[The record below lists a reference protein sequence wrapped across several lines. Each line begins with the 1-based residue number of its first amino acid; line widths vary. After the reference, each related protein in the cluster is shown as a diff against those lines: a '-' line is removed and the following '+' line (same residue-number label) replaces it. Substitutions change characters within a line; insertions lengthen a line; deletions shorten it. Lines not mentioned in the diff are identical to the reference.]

1 MPANLNPKTAII
13 TGASS
18 GIGRATALLLAEAG
32 VQVVLVSRQG
42 DSLQELADQ
51 ILSGGG
57 TAIAIPTNITDC
69 QQVQTMVQ
77 TALDKLGRID
87 ILINSAGLIDVAPT
101 VEASVDRW
109 QQLIQVNLLGTMYC
123 CHAVAPVM
131 QEQHLGHIVN
141 VSSVAGRTASA
152 GVSAYNASKWG
163 VGAFSEALRQEL
175 CQSGVRVTVVEP
187 GWVETPLYDEIAGPA
202 MQERI
207 SRWQEGIGEP
217 LLPED
222 VAGAIGFA
230 LSQPQRVNVNE
241 ILLRPTGQ
249 VN

>member
-1 MPANLNPKTAII
+1 MINLAHKTAII

-18 GIGRATALLLAEAG
+18 GIGRATALLLADSG
-32 VQVVLVSRQG
+32 TQVVLVSRNSDRLEQ
-42 DSLQELADQ
+42 LADR
-51 ILSGGG
+51 ILSSGG
-57 TAIAIPTNITDC
+57 TAVAIPTDITDC
-69 QQVQTMVQ
+69 QQVQEMVQ
-77 TALDKLGRID
+77 TALDKFGHID
-87 ILINSAGLIDVAPT
+87 ILVNSAGLIDVAPT
-101 VEASVDRW
+101 VEASVERW
-109 QQLIQVNLLGTMYC
+109 QELIQVNLLGTMYC

-131 QEQHLGHIVN
+131 QEQQQGHIVN

-175 CQSGVRVTVVEP
+175 CKSGVRVTVVEP
-187 GWVETPLYDEIAGPA
+187 GWVETPLYDEIASGA

-207 SRWQEGIGEP
+207 ARWQEGIGEP

>member
-1 MPANLNPKTAII
+1 MTNLDQKTAII

-18 GIGRATALLLAEAG
+18 GIGRATALLLAESG
-32 VQVVLVSRQG
+32 VQVALVSRNS
-42 DSLQELADQ
+42 DSLQQLGDQ
-51 ILSGGG
+51 IGSSGG
-57 TAIAIPTNITDC
+57 TTITVPTDITDC
-69 QQVQTMVQ
+69 QQVQAMVQ
-77 TALDKLGRID
+77 TVLDKFGRID
-87 ILINSAGLIDVAPT
+87 ILVNSAGLIDLAPT
-101 VEASVDRW
+101 VEASVERW
-109 QQLIQVNLLGTMYC
+109 QELIQVNLLGTMYC

-131 QEQHLGHIVN
+131 QKQQQGHIVN
-141 VSSVAGRTASA
+141 ISSVAGRTASA
-152 GVSAYNASKWG
+152 GVAAYNASKWG

-187 GWVETPLYDEIAGPA
+187 GWVETPLYDEIASGA

-207 SRWQEGIGEP
+207 ARWQESIGEP

>member
-1 MPANLNPKTAII
+1 MPTNPARKTAIL

-32 VQVVLVSRQG
+32 VQVVLVSRRG
-42 DSLQELADQ
+42 DRLQQLADQ

-57 TAIAIPTNITDC
+57 TGIAIPTDITDC
-69 QQVQTMVQ
+69 QQVQEMVS
-77 TALDKLGRID
+77 TVLDKFARVDVLV
-87 ILINSAGLIDVAPT
+87 NSAGLIDVAPT
-101 VEASVDRW
+101 VEANVERW
-109 QQLIQVNLLGTMYC
+109 QKLIQVNLLGTMYC
-123 CHAVAPVM
+123 CHAIAPVM
-131 QEQHLGHIVN
+131 QEQGQGHIVN

-163 VGAFSEALRQEL
+163 VRAFSEALRQEL
-175 CQSGVRVTVVEP
+175 CPSGVRVTVVEP
-187 GWVETPLYDEIAGPA
+187 GWVETPLYDEIAGGA
-202 MQERI
+202 QERVN
-207 SRWQEGIGEP
+207 RWQEGIGEP

>member
-1 MPANLNPKTAII
+1 MPTNLAHKTAII
-13 TGASS
+13 IGASS
-18 GIGRATALLLAEAG
+18 GIGRATALLLAESG
-32 VQVVLVSRQG
+32 VHVVLVSRRG
-42 DSLQELADQ
+42 DRLQQLADQ
-51 ILSGGG
+51 ISFNSG
-57 TAIAIPTNITDC
+57 TAITIPTDITDC
-69 QQVQTMVQ
+69 QQVQAMMSTV
-77 TALDKLGRID
+77 LDKFGYID
-87 ILINSAGLIDVAPT
+87 ILVNSAGLIDVAPT
-101 VEASVDRW
+101 TEANPQRW
-109 QQLIQVNLLGTMYC
+109 QELIQVNLLGTMYC

-131 QEQHLGHIVN
+131 QEQQQGHIVN

-152 GVSAYNASKWG
+152 GVGAYNASKWG

-175 CQSGVRVTVVEP
+175 CKSGVRVTVVEP
-187 GWVETPLYDEIAGPA
+187 GWVETPLYDEIASGP

>member
-1 MPANLNPKTAII
+1 
-13 TGASS
+13 
-18 GIGRATALLLAEAG
+18 
-32 VQVVLVSRQG
+32 
-42 DSLQELADQ
+42 
-51 ILSGGG
+51 
-57 TAIAIPTNITDC
+57 
-69 QQVQTMVQ
+69 
-77 TALDKLGRID
+77 
-87 ILINSAGLIDVAPT
+87 
-101 VEASVDRW
+101 
-109 QQLIQVNLLGTMYC
+109 MYS

-131 QEQHLGHIVN
+131 QEQPQDHIVN

-152 GVSAYNASKWG
+152 GVGAYNASEWG

-175 CQSGVRVTVVEP
+175 CKSGVRVTVVEP
-187 GWVETPLYDEIAGPA
+187 GWVETPLYDEIASGA

-222 VAGAIGFA
+222 VAGAIWFA

>member
-1 MPANLNPKTAII
+1 MPTDQPHKTAII

-18 GIGRATALLLAEAG
+18 GIGRATALLLAESG
-32 VQVVLVSRQG
+32 VQVALVSRRG
-42 DSLQELADQ
+42 DSLQQLADR
-51 ILSGGG
+51 ILSTGVK
-57 TAIAIPTNITDC
+57 AIAIPTDITDC
-69 QQVQTMVQ
+69 QQVQSMVS
-77 TALDKLGRID
+77 AVLDKFGRID
-87 ILINSAGLIDVAPT
+87 ILVNSAGLIDVAPT
-101 VEASVDRW
+101 VEASVQRW
-109 QQLIQVNLLGTMYC
+109 QELIQVNLLGTMYC

-131 QEQHLGHIVN
+131 EAQQRGYIVN

-175 CQSGVRVTVVEP
+175 CKSGVRVTVVEP
-187 GWVETPLYDEIAGPA
+187 GWVETPLYDEIASGA
-202 MQERI
+202 MQERV
-207 SRWQEGIGEP
+207 SRWQQGIGEP

-222 VAGAIGFA
+222 VAGAIWFA

>member
-1 MPANLNPKTAII
+1 LANGGSRAFRSRWFPGGEQLKELSDRIFS
-13 TGASS
+13 TG
-18 GIGRATALLLAEAG
+18 GM
-32 VQVVLVSRQG
+32 
-42 DSLQELADQ
+42 
-51 ILSGGG
+51 
-57 TAIAIPTNITDC
+57 AIAIPTDITDC
-69 QQVQTMVQ
+69 QQVRERVQ
-77 TALDKLGRID
+77 TALDKFGRID
-87 ILINSAGLIDVAPT
+87 ILVNSAGLIDVAPT
-101 VEASVDRW
+101 TEANPQRW
-109 QQLIQVNLLGTMYC
+109 QELIQVNLLGTMFC

-131 QEQHLGHIVN
+131 QQQQQGHIVN

-152 GVSAYNASKWG
+152 GVGAYNASKWG

-175 CQSGVRVTVVEP
+175 CKSGVRVTVVEP
-187 GWVETPLYDEIAGPA
+187 GWVQTPLYDEIASGA

-207 SRWQEGIGEP
+207 SRWQEAIGEP

-222 VAGAIGFA
+222 VAGVIWFA

>member
-1 MPANLNPKTAII
+1 MTNLDPKTAIV

-18 GIGRATALLLAEAG
+18 GIGQATALLLAESG
-32 VQVVLVSRQG
+32 IQVALVSRNN
-42 DSLQELADQ
+42 DRLQQLADR
-51 ILSGGG
+51 ILSSGG
-57 TAIAIPTNITDC
+57 TAIAVPTDITARER
-69 QQVQTMVQ
+69 VREMSQTV
-77 TALDKLGRID
+77 LDKFGGID
-87 ILINSAGLIDVAPT
+87 ILVNSAGLIDVAPT
-101 VEASVDRW
+101 VEASVERW
-109 QQLIQVNLLGTMYC
+109 QELIEVNLLGTMFC

-131 QEQHLGHIVN
+131 QQQQSGHIIN

-152 GVSAYNASKWG
+152 GVGAYNASKWG

-175 CQSGVRVTVVEP
+175 CKSGVRVTVVEP
-187 GWVETPLYDEIAGPA
+187 GWVETPLYDSIPSAA

-207 SRWQEGIGEP
+207 ARWQEDIGEP

>member
-1 MPANLNPKTAII
+1 V
-13 TGASS
+13 G
-18 GIGRATALLLAEAG
+18 
-32 VQVVLVSRQG
+32 
-42 DSLQELADQ
+42 
-51 ILSGGG
+51 
-57 TAIAIPTNITDC
+57 
-69 QQVQTMVQ
+69 
-77 TALDKLGRID
+77 
-87 ILINSAGLIDVAPT
+87 
-101 VEASVDRW
+101 
-109 QQLIQVNLLGTMYC
+109 
-123 CHAVAPVM
+123 
-131 QEQHLGHIVN
+131 
-141 VSSVAGRTASA
+141 
-152 GVSAYNASKWG
+152 AYNASKWG

-175 CQSGVRVTVVEP
+175 CKSGVRVTVVEP
-187 GWVETPLYDEIAGPA
+187 GWVETPLYDEIASGP

>member
-1 MPANLNPKTAII
+1 MPTNHTRKTAII

-18 GIGRATALLLAEAG
+18 GIGRATTLLLAESG
-32 VQVVLVSRQG
+32 VQVALISRNSDRLEQ
-42 DSLQELADQ
+42 LADR
-51 ILSGGG
+51 ILSSGGM
-57 TAIAIPTNITDC
+57 AIAIPTDITDC

-77 TALDKLGRID
+77 TVLDKLGRID
-87 ILINSAGLIDVAPT
+87 ILVNSAGLIDLAPT
-101 VEASVDRW
+101 VEANVERW
-109 QQLIQVNLLGTMYC
+109 QELIQVNLLGTMYC

-175 CQSGVRVTVVEP
+175 CKSGVRVTVVEP
-187 GWVETPLYDEIAGPA
+187 GWVETPLYDEIASGA

>member
-1 MPANLNPKTAII
+1 MPTNLDQKTAII

-18 GIGRATALLLAEAG
+18 GIGQATALLLAESG
-32 VQVVLVSRQG
+32 VQVVLVSRRDEQ
-42 DSLQELADQ
+42 LKQLADR
-51 ILSGGG
+51 ILSTGG
-57 TAIAIPTNITDC
+57 TAITVPTDITDC
-69 QQVQTMVQ
+69 QQVQTMVE
-77 TALDKLGRID
+77 TVLDKLGCID
-87 ILINSAGLIDVAPT
+87 ILVNSAGLIDVAPT
-101 VEASVDRW
+101 IEASVERW

-131 QEQHLGHIVN
+131 QEQQQGHIVN
-141 VSSVAGRTASA
+141 ISSVAGRTASA
-152 GVSAYNASKWG
+152 GVAAYNASKWG

-175 CQSGVRVTVVEP
+175 CRSGVRVTVVEP
-187 GWVETPLYDEIAGPA
+187 GWVETPLYDEIAGA

-222 VAGAIGFA
+222 VAGAIAFA

>member
-1 MPANLNPKTAII
+1 
-13 TGASS
+13 
-18 GIGRATALLLAEAG
+18 
-32 VQVVLVSRQG
+32 
-42 DSLQELADQ
+42 
-51 ILSGGG
+51 
-57 TAIAIPTNITDC
+57 
-69 QQVQTMVQ
+69 MVQ
-77 TALDKLGRID
+77 TVLDKFGRVD
-87 ILINSAGLIDVAPT
+87 ILVNSAGLMDVAPT
-101 VEASVDRW
+101 IEASVERW
-109 QQLIQVNLLGTMYC
+109 QELIQVNLLGMMYC

-131 QEQHLGHIVN
+131 MQQDLGHIVN

-175 CQSGVRVTVVEP
+175 CKSRVRVTVVEP
-187 GWVETPLYDEIAGPA
+187 GWVETPLYDEIASAA

-207 SRWQEGIGEP
+207 ARWQESIGEP

-222 VAGAIGFA
+222 VAGAIWFA

>member
-1 MPANLNPKTAII
+1 MCGENRTH
-13 TGASS
+13 GF
-18 GIGRATALLLAEAG
+18 GREGWNGNIPL
-32 VQVVLVSRQG
+32 
-42 DSLQELADQ
+42 DSIYRLY
-51 ILSGGG
+51 
-57 TAIAIPTNITDC
+57 P
-69 QQVQTMVQ
+69 
-77 TALDKLGRID
+77 
-87 ILINSAGLIDVAPT
+87 
-101 VEASVDRW
+101 VEASVERW

-131 QEQHLGHIVN
+131 QKQQLGHIVN

-175 CQSGVRVTVVEP
+175 CKSGVRVTVVEP
-187 GWVETPLYDEIAGPA
+187 GWVETPLYDEIASGA

-207 SRWQEGIGEP
+207 ARWQEGIGEP

>member
-1 MPANLNPKTAII
+1 MTNLNDKTAII

-18 GIGRATALLLAEAG
+18 GIGRATALLLAESG
-32 VQVVLVSRQG
+32 TQVALVSRRG
-42 DSLQELADQ
+42 EPLQQLADY
-51 ILSGGG
+51 ILSSGG
-57 TAIAIPTNITDC
+57 TAVAIPTDITDC

-77 TALDKLGRID
+77 TVLDKLGRID
-87 ILINSAGLIDVAPT
+87 ILVNSAGLIDVAPT
-101 VEASVDRW
+101 VEASVERW

-131 QEQHLGHIVN
+131 QEQQQGHIVN

-175 CQSGVRVTVVEP
+175 CKSGVRLTVVEP
-187 GWVETPLYDEIAGPA
+187 GWVETPLYDEIASGA
-202 MQERI
+202 MQERV

>member
-1 MPANLNPKTAII
+1 MINLNQKTAII

-32 VQVVLVSRQG
+32 VQVVLVSRRSEQ
-42 DSLQELADQ
+42 LKELSDR
-51 ILSGGG
+51 IFSTGG
-57 TAIAIPTNITDC
+57 TAVAIPTDITDC
-69 QQVQTMVQ
+69 QQVQIMVQ
-77 TALDKLGRID
+77 TVLDKFGRID
-87 ILINSAGLIDVAPT
+87 ILVNSAGLIDVAPT
-101 VEASVDRW
+101 TEASVERW
-109 QQLIQVNLLGTMYC
+109 QELIQVNLLGTMYC

-131 QEQHLGHIVN
+131 QEQQQGHIVN

-175 CQSGVRVTVVEP
+175 CKSGVRVTVVEP
-187 GWVETPLYDEIAGPA
+187 GWVETPLYDEIASGA

-207 SRWQEGIGEP
+207 ARWQEGIGEP

-222 VAGAIGFA
+222 VAGAIWFA

>member
-1 MPANLNPKTAII
+1 MPTNLNHKTAII

-18 GIGRATALLLAEAG
+18 GIGRATALLLAESG
-32 VQVVLVSRQG
+32 VQIALVSRRGEQ
-42 DSLQELADQ
+42 LQQLADQ
-51 ILSGGG
+51 ILAGGG
-57 TAIAIPTNITDC
+57 TAIAIPTDITDC

-77 TALDKLGRID
+77 TVLDKFGRID
-87 ILINSAGLIDVAPT
+87 ILVNSAGLIDVAPT
-101 VEASVDRW
+101 VEASVERW
-109 QQLIQVNLLGTMYC
+109 QELIQVNLLGTMYC

-131 QEQHLGHIVN
+131 QEQRQGHIVN

-175 CQSGVRVTVVEP
+175 CKSGVRVTVVEP
-187 GWVETPLYDEIAGPA
+187 GWVKTPLYDEIASGA

>member
-1 MPANLNPKTAII
+1 MTNLNYKTAII

-32 VQVVLVSRQG
+32 VQVGLVSRKSDRLEQ
-42 DSLQELADQ
+42 LADR
-51 ILSGGG
+51 ILSSGG
-57 TAIAIPTNITDC
+57 TAVAIPTDITDC
-69 QQVQTMVQ
+69 QQVQEMVQ
-77 TALDKLGRID
+77 TALDKLERID
-87 ILINSAGLIDVAPT
+87 ILVNSAGLIDVAPT
-101 VEASVDRW
+101 IEASVERW
-109 QQLIQVNLLGTMYC
+109 QELIQVNLLGTMYC
-123 CHAVAPVM
+123 CHAVASVM
-131 QEQHLGHIVN
+131 QEQQSGHIVN

-175 CQSGVRVTVVEP
+175 CKSGVRVTVVEP
-187 GWVETPLYDEIAGPA
+187 GWVETPLYDEIASGA

-207 SRWQEGIGEP
+207 ARWQEGIGEP